1 MKKSL
6 LIVDDD
12 FDTRFILK
20 KILENEGYEISL
32 AQNEVETF
40 EVLSQVPVN
49 LILLDLKLGNT
60 SGFEICKKIKNNIN
74 FSSIPIISITVS
86 RLEEDMIK
94 AIEYGFVDLIGKPFN
109 NKILTTKIASVIRFK
124 EEEEQ
129 LRRSR
134 KELIQIRHFWGLFCK
149 TEVSC
154 LL

>member
-60 SGFEICKKIKNNIN
+60 SGFEICKKIKNNPAN
-74 FSSIPIISITVS
+74 S
-86 RLEEDMIK
+86 
-94 AIEYGFVDLIGKPFN
+94 FV
-109 NKILTTKIASVIRFK
+109 
-124 EEEEQ
+124 EQ
-129 LRRSR
+129 IVQS
-134 KELIQIRHFWGLFCK
+134 
-149 TEVSC
+149 
-154 LL
+154 